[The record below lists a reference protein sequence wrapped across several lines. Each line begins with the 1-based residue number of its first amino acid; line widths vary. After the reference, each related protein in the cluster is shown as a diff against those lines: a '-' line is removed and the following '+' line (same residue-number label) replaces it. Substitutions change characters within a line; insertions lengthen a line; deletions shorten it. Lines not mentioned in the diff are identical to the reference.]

1 MKVWRVFNG
10 MTGFGAV
17 HRIVVAETGTDAI
30 TAAKDSG
37 MRAPYSGRYE
47 ASYVCDAIGG
57 AVESED
63 WDG

>member
-10 MTGFGAV
+10 MTGFCAV

-30 TAAKDSG
+30 RLAKNAG
-37 MRAPYSGRYE
+37 MLMMSNRCVAT
-47 ASYVCDAIGG
+47 YVCDAVDG
-57 AVESED
+57 AIESED